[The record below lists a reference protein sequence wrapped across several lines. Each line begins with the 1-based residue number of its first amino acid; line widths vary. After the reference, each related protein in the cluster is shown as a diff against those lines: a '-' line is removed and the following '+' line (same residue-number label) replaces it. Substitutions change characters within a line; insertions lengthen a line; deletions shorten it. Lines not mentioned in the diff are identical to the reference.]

1 MIELTRINLLPYRE
15 EIQQKK
21 KQQFKALMLLALLIG
36 LGLSALIYFAI
47 NRAIDNQQS
56 RNSLLEQEITKLDQN
71 LVEIKKL
78 QEEKEDF
85 LARKQKVEEL
95 QEKRFQAASILD
107 SLNVLIPE
115 GAYLTDI
122 KADSP
127 ESYTISGKA
136 ISDNKIAMFMRS
148 IPSTGL
154 FMQPEL
160 LSIKKVDNAQEFTL
174 KVLLNAN
181 NQPLS
186 ADGAQ
191 NPQGN

>member
-1 MIELTRINLLPYRE
+1 M
-15 EIQQKK
+15 
-21 KQQFKALMLLALLIG
+21 
-36 LGLSALIYFAI
+36 
-47 NRAIDNQQS
+47 
-56 RNSLLEQEITKLDQN
+56 
-71 LVEIKKL
+71 
-78 QEEKEDF
+78 
-85 LARKQKVEEL
+85 
-95 QEKRFQAASILD
+95 
-107 SLNVLIPE
+107 IPE

>member
-85 LARKQKVEEL
+85 LARKQKVEKL